1 MHHLSCTLMDS
12 MILLQHK
19 DKILHA
25 TCWTHIYRLRI
36 DYLHWLNLSEVNTIN
51 GKETE
56 AISNNSINS

>member
-25 TCWTHIYRLRI
+25 TSWTHVYRLRI
-36 DYLHWLNLSEVNTIN
+36 DYLNLSEVNTIN

-56 AISNNSINS
+56 AIIVTIRLTVSN

>member
-1 MHHLSCTLMDS
+1 

-25 TCWTHIYRLRI
+25 TSWTHVYRLRI
-36 DYLHWLNLSEVNTIN
+36 DYLHWLNLSEVNT
-51 GKETE
+51 KETD

>member
-12 MILLQHK
+12 MILLQLK

-25 TCWTHIYRLRI
+25 TSWTHIYRLRI
-36 DYLHWLNLSEVNTIN
+36 DSLHWLNLSEVNTIN